1 MKISRK
7 STLVFILAIIVICM
21 LLAQLFFAIFLL
33 TKNYKKANE
42 IEGEKIPISGF
53 TSINLVNTTT
63 FSRPQYDPLQG
74 NLGLTGKLYL
84 DCYTGTCTYERE
96 GKKRCHYEDDCN
108 WEYYTYYE
116 TEINRSCSIE
126 CSQTNEAKYSV
137 CQSGK
142 CSKKYNDKY
151 DPNKVCYAD
160 NVIYFWKGKSNEALN
175 IGDYDY
181 LNNAYLNNELCPT
194 GAKNCGILDDN
205 KNK

>member
-84 DCYTGTCTYERE
+84 DCYTGSCTYQMQGIER
-96 GKKRCHYEDDCN
+96 CSYEDDCN
-108 WEYYTYYE
+108 YEYYTYYE
-116 TEINRSCSIE
+116 TEINRSCSIQ
-126 CSQTNEAKYSV
+126 CSQTNEAM
-137 CQSGK
+137 
-142 CSKKYNDKY
+142 
-151 DPNKVCYAD
+151 
-160 NVIYFWKGKSNEALN
+160 
-175 IGDYDY
+175 
-181 LNNAYLNNELCPT
+181 
-194 GAKNCGILDDN
+194 
-205 KNK
+205 